1 MRAPVGWKATLSPTG
16 GTDLR
21 VSSPKKRSFV
31 LTLWIAAIVWSAL
44 VFLPIFFSALG
55 IVFAVALLALAAWC
69 TFGDESWHLDE
80 NLLEHRVG
88 IGQWCH
94 RRKYIDAELQI
105 VERFSIKTLRLPFY
119 RLYAV
124 CDGTRHFLIERN
136 EPELEALQA
145 FIADLTGWRAIEP
158 SSE

>member
-1 MRAPVGWKATLSPTG
+1 MHAPVGWQASVSPTG

-21 VSSPKKRSFV
+21 VSSPKKQSFV
-31 LTLWIAAIVWSAL
+31 LTLWIVAIVTSVL
-44 VFLPIFFSALG
+44 VLSVASPVG
-55 IVFAVALLALAAWC
+55 IVLGVALLALAAWC

-88 IGQWCH
+88 IGQWHH
-94 RRKYIDAELQI
+94 RRIYIDAELQI
-105 VERFSIKTLRLPFY
+105 VERFSIKTLRLPYY

-124 CDGTRHFLIERN
+124 CHGARHFLIERN
-136 EPELEALQA
+136 EPELETLQA
-145 FIADLTGWRAIEP
+145 FIAGRTGWRSIEQ

>member
-1 MRAPVGWKATLSPTG
+1 MRAPVGWQATVSPTG

-21 VSSPKKRSFV
+21 VSSPKKQSFL
-31 LTLWIAAIVWSAL
+31 LTLWIVAIVWSVL
-44 VFLPIFFSALG
+44 VFAVASPVG

-69 TFGDESWHLDE
+69 TFGDECWHLDE

-88 IGQWCH
+88 IGQWYH
-94 RRKYIDAELQI
+94 RRKYIDAKLQI
-105 VERFSIKTLRLPFY
+105 VERFSVKALSLPYY

-124 CDGTRHFLIERN
+124 CRGARHFLIERN
-136 EPELEALQA
+136 EPELAALQA
-145 FIADLTGWRAIEP
+145 FIADRSGWRPIEP